1 MSDTEQLIEFYEKY
15 AKDMG
20 IRFVEKKHWG
30 IFNTYLRYVL
40 NRYLKKYSVLVPN
53 LSEVCRPKILK
64 NIVILDYNIG
74 DSEVGWKKQLS
85 VAVHE
90 GEHALHMR
98 DFISK
103 GGRIADWYLQYFRD
117 REFRAVQEGGAI
129 ATEAELEYAL
139 SGKIPSLPSLEEYLV
154 GDAGQK
160 LSDQTYQ
167 KRIDRIKELG
177 KGASTSASSM
187 RALKILRSMDII

>member
-1 MSDTEQLIEFYEKY
+1 MNKRQLIEFHEKY

-20 IRFVEKKHWG
+20 IKFIEERHWG

-74 DSEVGWKKQLS
+74 DSKVGWKKQLC

-90 GEHALHMR
+90 GEHALQMR
-98 DFISK
+98 DFVSK
-103 GGRIADWYLQYFRD
+103 GGRIVDWYLQYFRD
-117 REFRAVQEGGAI
+117 REFRAIQEGDAI
-129 ATEAELEYAL
+129 ATEAEVEYVL
-139 SGKIPSLPSLEEYLV
+139 SGKIPYLPDLEEYYV
-154 GDAGQK
+154 GSEGQK
-160 LSDQTYQ
+160 LSNRTYQ

-177 KGASTSASSM
+177 RGGTTTPASM
-187 RALKILRSMDII
+187 RALQILRSMKIL

>member
-1 MSDTEQLIEFYEKY
+1 MNKRQLIEFHEKY

-20 IRFVEKKHWG
+20 IKFVEERHWG

-40 NRYLKKYSVLVPN
+40 NKYLKKYSALVP
-53 LSEVCRPKILK
+53 LMSQQFEPKILK

-74 DSEVGWKKQLS
+74 DSKVGWKKQLF

-90 GEHALHMR
+90 GEHAIQMR
-98 DFISK
+98 DFVSK

-117 REFRAVQEGGAI
+117 REFRAIQEGNAI

-139 SGKIPSLPSLEEYLV
+139 SGKIPSLPSLEGYCV
-154 GDAGQK
+154 GPEGQK
-160 LSDQTYQ
+160 LSNQTYQ
-167 KRIDRIKELG
+167 KRIDRIKVLG
-177 KGASTSASSM
+177 KGGSTTATSM
-187 RALKILRSMDII
+187 RALRILRSMDIL

>member
-1 MSDTEQLIEFYEKY
+1 MNKRQLIEFHEKY

-20 IRFVEKKHWG
+20 IKFIEERHWG
-30 IFNTYLRYVL
+30 VFNTYLKYVL
-40 NRYLKKYSVLVPN
+40 NRYLKKYSALVP
-53 LSEVCRPKILK
+53 LIPQQFEPKILK
-64 NIVILDYNIG
+64 NIVILNYNIG
-74 DSEVGWKKQLS
+74 DSKVGWKKQLRI
-85 VAVHE
+85 AVHE
-90 GEHALHMR
+90 GEHALQMR
-98 DFISK
+98 DFVSK

-117 REFRAVQEGGAI
+117 REFRAIQEGGAI

-139 SGKIPSLPSLEEYLV
+139 SGKIPFLPSLEGYYV
-154 GDAGQK
+154 GPAGQK

-177 KGASTSASSM
+177 KGASTSAVSM

>member
-1 MSDTEQLIEFYEKY
+1 MNKRQLIEFHEKY
-15 AKDMG
+15 AKDTG
-20 IRFVEKKHWG
+20 IKFIEERHWG

-74 DSEVGWKKQLS
+74 DSKVGWKKQLC

-90 GEHALHMR
+90 GEHALQMR
-98 DFISK
+98 DFVSK

-117 REFRAVQEGGAI
+117 REFRAIQEGNAI
-129 ATEAELEYAL
+129 ATEAEVEYVL
-139 SGKIPSLPSLEEYLV
+139 SGKIPSLPNLEDYYV
-154 GDAGQK
+154 GSEGQK
-160 LSDQTYQ
+160 LSNRTYQ

-177 KGASTSASSM
+177 KGGTTTPASM
-187 RALKILRSMDII
+187 RALQILRSMKIL

>member
-1 MSDTEQLIEFYEKY
+1 MNKRQLIEFHEKY

-20 IRFVEKKHWG
+20 IKFIEERHWG

-74 DSEVGWKKQLS
+74 DSKVGWKKQLC

-90 GEHALHMR
+90 GEHVLQMR
-98 DFISK
+98 DFVSK

-117 REFRAVQEGGAI
+117 REFRAIQEGNAI
-129 ATEAELEYAL
+129 ATEAEVEYVL
-139 SGKIPSLPSLEEYLV
+139 SGKIPAWPNLEDYYV
-154 GDAGQK
+154 GSEGQK
-160 LSDQTYQ
+160 LSNRTYQ

-177 KGASTSASSM
+177 KGGTTSPASM
-187 RALKILRSMDII
+187 RALQILRSMKIL